1 MTAPLLSF
9 YLFSAVILL
18 SSLMVISSKN
28 PVHSVL
34 FLILTF
40 FNAAGLF
47 VILHAEFLAMIL
59 IIVYVG
65 AVAVLFLFVVMM
77 LDVNFTKSKENV
89 LHYMPFGLFIG
100 AVFVC
105 ELIIVLINSKLDL
118 ANIKILSNPFAKF
131 SNMTN
136 TQALGSVLYTDYILY
151 FQLSGVILLVAM
163 IGSIVLTLRDR
174 TGVRR
179 QIIGDQLERNSS
191 STVLKEVV
199 SGEGVD
205 I

>member
-1 MTAPLLSF
+1 MSISLITF
-9 YLFSAVILL
+9 YLFSAILLL
-18 SSLMVISSKN
+18 SSLMVISTKN

-34 FLILTF
+34 FLILAF
-40 FNAAGLF
+40 LNAAGIF

-77 LDVNFTKSKENV
+77 LDFKTSLGKDNI
-89 LHYMPFGLFIG
+89 LQYMPIGLLIGLVFI
-100 AVFVC
+100 A
-105 ELIIVLINSKLDL
+105 ELVIVLINTRLDL
-118 ANIKILSNPFAKF
+118 SNIQILSNPLDNF
-131 SNMTN
+131 SDQSN
-136 TQALGSVLYTDYILY
+136 TEAIGSILYTNYVLY

-163 IGSIVLTLRDR
+163 VGSIVLTLRDR
-174 TGVRR
+174 EGVKR
-179 QIIGDQLERNSS
+179 QIVSEQVDRKGKIELVD
-191 STVLKEVV
+191 VK

>member
-1 MTAPLLSF
+1 MSISLITF
-9 YLFSAVILL
+9 YLFSAILLL
-18 SSLMVISSKN
+18 SSLMVISTKN

-34 FLILTF
+34 FLILAF
-40 FNAAGLF
+40 LNAAGIF

-77 LDVNFTKSKENV
+77 LDFKTSLEKDNI
-89 LHYMPFGLFIG
+89 LQYMPIGLLIGLVFI
-100 AVFVC
+100 A
-105 ELIIVLINSKLDL
+105 ELVIVLINTRLDL
-118 ANIKILSNPFAKF
+118 SNIQILSNPLDNF
-131 SNMTN
+131 SDQSN
-136 TQALGSVLYTDYILY
+136 TEAIGSILYTNYVLY

-174 TGVRR
+174 EGVKR
-179 QIIGDQLERNSS
+179 QIVSEQVDRKGKIELID
-191 STVLKEVV
+191 VK

>member
-9 YLFSAVILL
+9 YIFSAVILL
-18 SSLMVISSKN
+18 SALMVISSRN

-34 FLILTF
+34 FLILAF

-77 LDVNFTKSKENV
+77 LDFRVSLEKSNI
-89 LHYMPFGLFIG
+89 LQYMPIGIFVGMVFIS
-100 AVFVC
+100 
-105 ELIIVLINSKLDL
+105 ELIIVLINTNLELK
-118 ANIKILSNPFAKF
+118 NIQILTNPLSNFENL
-131 SNMTN
+131 SNTE
-136 TQALGSVLYTDYILY
+136 AIGSILYTDYILY
-151 FQLSGVILLVAM
+151 FQVSGIILLVAM
-163 IGSIVLTLRDR
+163 VGSIVLTLRDR
-174 TGVRR
+174 EGVKR
-179 QIIGDQLERNSS
+179 QSILQQLERTSQIE
-191 STVLKEVV
+191 LKDVK
-199 SGEGVD
+199 SREGVD

>member
-1 MTAPLLSF
+1 MSISLLTF
-9 YLFSAVILL
+9 YLFSAILLL
-18 SSLMVISSKN
+18 SSLMVISTKN

-34 FLILTF
+34 FLILAF
-40 FNAAGLF
+40 LNAAGIF

-77 LDVNFTKSKENV
+77 LDFKTSLEKDNI
-89 LHYMPFGLFIG
+89 LQYMPIGLLIGLVFI
-100 AVFVC
+100 A
-105 ELIIVLINSKLDL
+105 ELIIVLINTRLDL
-118 ANIKILSNPFAKF
+118 SNIQILSNPLDNF
-131 SNMTN
+131 SDQSN
-136 TQALGSVLYTDYILY
+136 TEAIGSILYTNYVLY

-163 IGSIVLTLRDR
+163 VGSIVLTLRDR
-174 TGVRR
+174 EGVKR
-179 QIIGDQLERNSS
+179 QIVSEQVDRKGKIELVD
-191 STVLKEVV
+191 VK

>member
-1 MTAPLLSF
+1 MSITLITF
-9 YLFSAVILL
+9 YLFSAVLLL
-18 SSLMVISSKN
+18 SSLMVISTKN

-34 FLILTF
+34 FLILAF
-40 FNAAGLF
+40 LNAAGIF

-77 LDVNFTKSKENV
+77 LDFKTSLEKDNI
-89 LHYMPFGLFIG
+89 LQYMPIGLLIGLVFI
-100 AVFVC
+100 A
-105 ELIIVLINSKLDL
+105 ELVIVLINTRLDL
-118 ANIKILSNPFAKF
+118 SNIQILSNPLDNF
-131 SNMTN
+131 SDQSN
-136 TQALGSVLYTDYILY
+136 TEAIGSILYTNYVLY

-163 IGSIVLTLRDR
+163 VGSIVLTLRDR
-174 TGVRR
+174 EGVKR
-179 QIIGDQLERNSS
+179 QIVSEQVDRKGKIELVD
-191 STVLKEVV
+191 VK

>member
-1 MTAPLLSF
+1 MSISLLTF
-9 YLFSAVILL
+9 YLFSSILLL
-18 SSLMVISSKN
+18 SSLMVISTKN

-34 FLILTF
+34 FLILAF
-40 FNAAGLF
+40 LNAAGIF

-77 LDVNFTKSKENV
+77 LDFKTSLEKDNI
-89 LHYMPFGLFIG
+89 LQYMPIGLLIGLVFI
-100 AVFVC
+100 A
-105 ELIIVLINSKLDL
+105 ELVIVLINTRLDL
-118 ANIKILSNPFAKF
+118 SNIQILTNPLGNFLDQSNTEAI
-131 SNMTN
+131 
-136 TQALGSVLYTDYILY
+136 GSILYTNYVLY

-163 IGSIVLTLRDR
+163 VGSIVLTLRDR
-174 TGVRR
+174 EGVKR
-179 QIIGDQLERNSS
+179 QIVSEQVDRKGKIELVD
-191 STVLKEVV
+191 VK

>member
-1 MTAPLLSF
+1 MSISLITF
-9 YLFSAVILL
+9 YLFSAILLL
-18 SSLMVISSKN
+18 SSLMVISTKN

-34 FLILTF
+34 FLILAF
-40 FNAAGLF
+40 LNAAGIF

-77 LDVNFTKSKENV
+77 LDFKTSLEKDNI
-89 LHYMPFGLFIG
+89 LQYMPIGLLIGLVFI
-100 AVFVC
+100 AELVI
-105 ELIIVLINSKLDL
+105 ELINTRLDL
-118 ANIKILSNPFAKF
+118 SNIQILSNPLDNF
-131 SNMTN
+131 SDQSN
-136 TQALGSVLYTDYILY
+136 TEAIGSILYTNYVLY

-163 IGSIVLTLRDR
+163 VGSIVLTLRDR
-174 TGVRR
+174 EGVKR
-179 QIIGDQLERNSS
+179 QIVSEQVDRKGKIELVD
-191 STVLKEVV
+191 VK

>member
-1 MTAPLLSF
+1 MSISLITF
-9 YLFSAVILL
+9 YLFSAVLLL
-18 SSLMVISSKN
+18 SSLMVISTKN

-34 FLILTF
+34 FLILAF
-40 FNAAGLF
+40 LNAAGIF

-77 LDVNFTKSKENV
+77 LDFKTSLEKDNI
-89 LHYMPFGLFIG
+89 LQYMPIGLLIGLVFI
-100 AVFVC
+100 A
-105 ELIIVLINSKLDL
+105 ELVIVLINTRLDL
-118 ANIKILSNPFAKF
+118 SNIQILSNPLDNF
-131 SNMTN
+131 SDQSN
-136 TQALGSVLYTDYILY
+136 TEAIGSILYTNYVLY

-163 IGSIVLTLRDR
+163 VGSIVLTLRDR
-174 TGVRR
+174 EGVKR
-179 QIIGDQLERNSS
+179 QIVSEQVDRKGKIELVD
-191 STVLKEVV
+191 VK

>member
-1 MTAPLLSF
+1 MSISLLTF

-18 SSLMVISSKN
+18 SSLMVISTKN

-34 FLILTF
+34 FLILAF
-40 FNAAGLF
+40 LNAAGIF

-77 LDVNFTKSKENV
+77 LDFKTSLGKDNI
-89 LHYMPFGLFIG
+89 LQYMPIGLLVGIVFI
-100 AVFVC
+100 A
-105 ELIIVLINSKLDL
+105 ELIIVLINTRLDL
-118 ANIKILSNPFAKF
+118 SNIQILSNPLDNF
-131 SNMTN
+131 SDQSN
-136 TQALGSVLYTDYILY
+136 TEAIGSILYTNYVLY

-163 IGSIVLTLRDR
+163 VGSIVLTLRDR
-174 TGVRR
+174 EGVKR
-179 QIIGDQLERNSS
+179 QIVSEQVDRKGKIELVD
-191 STVLKEVV
+191 VK

>member
-1 MTAPLLSF
+1 MSISLITF
-9 YLFSAVILL
+9 YLFSAILLL
-18 SSLMVISSKN
+18 SSLMVISTKN

-34 FLILTF
+34 FLILAF
-40 FNAAGLF
+40 LNAAGIF

-77 LDVNFTKSKENV
+77 LDFKTSLEKDNI
-89 LHYMPFGLFIG
+89 LQYMPIGLLIGLVFI
-100 AVFVC
+100 A
-105 ELIIVLINSKLDL
+105 ELVIVLINTRLDL
-118 ANIKILSNPFAKF
+118 SNIQILSNPLDNF
-131 SNMTN
+131 SDQSN
-136 TQALGSVLYTDYILY
+136 TEAIGSILYTNYVLY

-174 TGVRR
+174 EGVKR
-179 QIIGDQLERNSS
+179 QIVSEQVDRKGKIELVD
-191 STVLKEVV
+191 VK